1 MPISEEQDP
10 EKQRS
15 PSENP
20 PRRRGSRRADLVER
34 AIESIEQKLGSSD
47 VKATFADFIRLLQLQ
62 KELQSDQPREIKV
75 TWVNPNETESASEE

>member
-15 PSENP
+15 HREE
-20 PRRRGSRRADLVER
+20 PRRRGSKRAELVEK
-34 AIESIEQKLGSSD
+34 AIESIEQKLGSSG

-62 KELQSDQPREIKV
+62 KELQTDEPREIKV
-75 TWVNPNETESASEE
+75 TWVDPNEKESASEE